1 MSYPQIFS
9 VSPHEKPIIQRAI
22 DASNTLFACATTE
35 KEQVVVTRRHHRG
48 WECINDESETFL
60 FGQENGRYSNIWPSS
75 FEHSSRKDLLHLFQ
89 LLFKKGDSELKKID
103 VLRNKNFTL
112 EDPRIKVSKY
122 FKQNEN
128 KIVCGEHVDY
138 GLITLIISDANQQ
151 LEFEQDG
158 KWKAICNSELFHFI
172 VLTGNQMEEM
182 TGGSLRAIKHQV
194 VGNSSQ
200 ERLSFSLF
208 LDMVE

>member
-1 MSYPQIFS
+1 MYPKNFPVSNEDEAIINNAFIASKKLFS
-9 VSPHEKPIIQRAI
+9 SPLK
-22 DASNTLFACATTE
+22 E
-35 KEQVVVTRRHHRG
+35 KEKVKIIKNSHRG
-48 WECINDESETFL
+48 WESVSGESETFW

-75 FEHSSRKDLLHLFQ
+75 FEYSSRKDLLRLFH
-89 LLFKKGDSELKKID
+89 LLFKKGGSELKNID
-103 VLRNKNFTL
+103 ALRKKKFKL
-112 EDPRIKVSKY
+112 EDPRIIVSKY
-122 FKQNEN
+122 FKQNVN

-138 GLITLIISDANQQ
+138 GLLTIIISDANKQ

-172 VLTGNQMEEM
+172 VFTGNQMEEM

-208 LDMVE
+208 LDMLE